1 VKRPVQF
8 SPVDEVRGA
17 SGWSWV
23 VCLFIE
29 PLLIKLDFAAMCI
42 LFWDLLSFL
51 G

>member
-1 VKRPVQF
+1 
-8 SPVDEVRGA
+8 
-17 SGWSWV
+17 
-23 VCLFIE
+23 LFIE